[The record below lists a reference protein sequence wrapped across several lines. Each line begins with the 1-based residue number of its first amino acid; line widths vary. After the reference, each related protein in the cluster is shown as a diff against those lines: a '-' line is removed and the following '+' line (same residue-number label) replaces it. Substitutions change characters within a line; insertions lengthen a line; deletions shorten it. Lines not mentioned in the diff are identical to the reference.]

1 MFVLVP
7 LLELVVLIEVGQL
20 LGVLPT
26 ILLVVATSMLG
37 VWLLRHEGRRAWL
50 QFRSALDEGRWPGDE
65 VAHGALVVLGS
76 ALLVVPGFVTDV
88 VGLLLLLVAPIRRI
102 VARQVHRRFG
112 LPGTEAGDRDRVGGG
127 RRVVDVEVVEIRRE
141 EPGDGPAGPRGPAGD
156 LPSGRD

>member
-1 MFVLVP
+1 MLVP

-20 LGVLPT
+20 IGVLPT
-26 ILLVVATSMLG
+26 ILLVVATSVLG

-76 ALLVVPGFVTDV
+76 ALLVVPGFVTDA
-88 VGLLLLLVAPIRRI
+88 VGLLLLLVAPLRRI
-102 VARQVHRRFG
+102 LARLLRRRFG
-112 LPGTEAGDRDRVGGG
+112 GLGTESGDRDRVTGG
-127 RRVVDVEVVEIRRE
+127 RVVDVEVVEIRRE
-141 EPGDGPAGPRGPAGD
+141 GPDDGPAGPRGPAGD